1 MISFAQ
7 ILSEVGEFGA
17 FQKRLLVAICIPNF
31 FTAFHMFS
39 QVFTGLPFRHH
50 CNTSWILTQAPN
62 LTLQQ
67 QLNLTLPADQHGQYE
82 SCSMFSPVQLGLE
95 EIQAYGLNETTSCT
109 DGWIYQAPPDSSTLI
124 TEFDLVCDSK
134 SLNEASQSI
143 YMAGLLVGALL
154 FGPMADKY
162 GRRFVTLL
170 SLALQLLFGVGAAF
184 SPNFYVY
191 IALRFVVG
199 MSISGIAINTYVLGT
214 EWCGTSKRALS
225 TILSHCC
232 YALGLM
238 VLSGVAYGI
247 HNWRI
252 LQIVLSAPVLTL
264 AVYFWILPESAR
276 WLMTQGRQEEAR
288 RIIVKAASIN
298 GRKVPDSLLDKLEAD
313 TTARTGSILDLF
325 RVGTL
330 RKRALIMSYT
340 WFVTS
345 LVYYGVSLNVGNF
358 GLDVYLTQFI
368 FGIAEIPARLGCFPL
383 IERFG
388 RKKCQSAALFLGGT
402 ACLVISA
409 VPSDYPIVVT
419 VIAVIGKFA
428 LAASFSIVYV
438 YTAELYPTVVR
449 QNGIGLNSMC
459 ARVAGIL
466 APLIGLLDVY
476 HKAIPMVIYGS
487 LPFLGG
493 ALCFM
498 LPETLNTELPDH
510 TEALTDNSTKPKKGS
525 IENGLSLPTI
535 STEETIKST
544 KL

>member
-7 ILSEVGEFGA
+7 ILSEVGDFGT

-31 FTAFHMFS
+31 FTAFHMFG
-39 QVFTGLPFRHH
+39 QVFTGLTFRHH
-50 CNTSWILTQAPN
+50 CNTDWIRKQGPN

-67 QLNLTLPADQHGQYE
+67 QLNLTIPRQQDGQYD
-82 SCSMFSPVQLGLE
+82 SCSMFTPVDLGLE
-95 EIQAYGLNETTSCT
+95 DIEAFGLNETTKCT
-109 DGWIYQAPPDSSTLI
+109 NGSVYEAPEGSSTLI
-124 TEFDLVCDSK
+124 TEFNLVCDSK

-143 YMAGLLVGALL
+143 YMAGLLVGALV
-154 FGPMADKY
+154 FGPMADRY

-170 SLALQLLFGVGAAF
+170 SLALQFLFGVGAAF

-199 MSISGIAINTYVLGT
+199 TSISGISMNTYVLGT
-214 EWCGTSKRALS
+214 EWCGTSKRALF

-247 HNWRI
+247 RNWRI
-252 LQIVLSAPVLTL
+252 LQIVLSAPVLTM

-276 WLMTQGRQEEAR
+276 WLLTQGRQEEAR
-288 RIIVKAASIN
+288 RIILKAARVN
-298 GRKVPDSLLDKLEAD
+298 GRKVPDSLLDKLEAES
-313 TTARTGSILDLF
+313 TAKTGSMLDLF
-325 RVGTL
+325 RVGNL
-330 RKRALIMSYT
+330 RKRALIMSYI

-358 GLDVYLTQFI
+358 GLDIYLTQLI
-368 FGIAEIPARLGCFPL
+368 FGIAELPARLGCYPL

-388 RKKCQSAALFLGGT
+388 RKKSQSAALLLGGT
-402 ACLVISA
+402 ACLVILA
-409 VPSDYPIVVT
+409 VPSEYPVVVT
-419 VIAVIGKFA
+419 VIAVIGKFS
-428 LAASFSIVYV
+428 LAASFSIAYV

-449 QNGIGLNSMC
+449 QNGVGLNSMC

-476 HKAIPMVIYGS
+476 HYAIPMVIYGS

-498 LPETLNTELPDH
+498 LPETLNTELLDH
-510 TEALTDNSTKPKKGS
+510 TDALMDHSSTSKKGS
-525 IENGLSLPTI
+525 VENGIHQQI
-535 STEETIKST
+535 STEEIVKST